1 MKRVFTIIFILFN
14 SIIINPISFAI
25 ENNKNTIFLEQ
36 NKNKANE
43 SEFSSNYI
51 LGPGDVLDITF
62 LGLDIFN
69 GKYPINP
76 EGSINLPELNSYI
89 AEGKTVKEIN
99 EELEFLY
106 KEFIIKPEILIFI
119 TTTDLFLSTYQ
130 VKSKNQVY
138 IH

>member
-51 LGPGDVLDITF
+51 LNKGVYF
-62 LGLDIFN
+62 R
-69 GKYPINP
+69 
-76 EGSINLPELNSYI
+76 I
-89 AEGKTVKEIN
+89 AHK
-99 EELEFLY
+99 L
-106 KEFIIKPEILIFI
+106 
-119 TTTDLFLSTYQ
+119 
-130 VKSKNQVY
+130 
-138 IH
+138 H